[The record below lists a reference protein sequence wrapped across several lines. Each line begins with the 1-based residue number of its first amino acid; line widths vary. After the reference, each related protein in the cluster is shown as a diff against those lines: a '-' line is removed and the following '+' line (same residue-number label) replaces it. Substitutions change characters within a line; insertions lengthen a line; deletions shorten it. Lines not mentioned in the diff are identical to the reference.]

1 MVRADSTAAFST
13 TRKNS
18 SVRSLSIFSPKFL
31 ACGARRPSVG
41 INTSC
46 IKCDLGIYP
55 LRSRDGSG
63 GGWQVVVRF
72 VWQAR
77 VAQTLLSANCVQRDG
92 LQGVHRFR
100 VRSRPYAELAPHRM
114 SPFRTSRCQG
124 TLPTS
129 RYGRAGGLR
138 GACRF
143 LSRLLPRQGCQ
154 RNGSRK
160 SGAVE
165 ESRIHIAPSPWR
177 GIASPPMRDTNP
189 VAKCGTTM
197 VGFDPK
203 SHTAAHRITLTQ
215 ANSQAQAPAAR
226 ELLLPPA
233 ANVLTLAPLV
243 PFPRPP

>member
-1 MVRADSTAAFST
+1 MGASSRSPSPITIVPCIGTVSIVLRMDSVAAWSLSGRSPWPMVRADSTAAFST

-18 SVRSLSIFSPKFL
+18 SARSLSIFSPKFL
-31 ACGARRPSVG
+31 ACGSGRPSVG

-63 GGWQVVVRF
+63 GWWEVGGRL

-77 VAQTLLSANCVQRDG
+77 VARTLQSANCGQRDG

-100 VRSRPYAELAPHRM
+100 VRSRPYAALAPHRM

-154 RNGSRK
+154 GNGSRK

-165 ESRIHIAPSPWR
+165 ESRIHIAPSPWPLPWHSL
-177 GIASPPMRDTNP
+177 SPNE
-189 VAKCGTTM
+189 GHQ
-197 VGFDPK
+197 
-203 SHTAAHRITLTQ
+203 SS
-215 ANSQAQAPAAR
+215 SQVR
-226 ELLLPPA
+226 HDDGR
-233 ANVLTLAPLV
+233 V
-243 PFPRPP
+243 RS